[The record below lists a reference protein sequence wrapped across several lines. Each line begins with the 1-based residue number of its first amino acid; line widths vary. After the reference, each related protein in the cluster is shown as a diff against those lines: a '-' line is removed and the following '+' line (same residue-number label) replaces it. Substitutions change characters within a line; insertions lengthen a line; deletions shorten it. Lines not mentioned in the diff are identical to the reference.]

1 MTTQPPPGMI
11 LPTVNGMVGSD
22 PRNSAFL
29 SAEASS
35 NKLTE
40 MNNKLAG
47 GKKYK
52 KGGNIPVPQFQMN
65 YTPQNGPGQDPNSQI
80 ATTSQI
86 GTQSAA
92 NAVYDD
98 YATKMG
104 GTRKVRKNYRVKR
117 GGDPKWNWGCLSGGK
132 YSKKSRKSRKYKK
145 KISRKHKK
153 QTLKRRRK

>member
-1 MTTQPPPGMI
+1 MANQSPPGML

-104 GTRKVRKNYRVKR
+104 GSHKMRKSRRSKR
-117 GGDPKWNWGCLSGGK
+117 GGDSKWNWGCLSGGK
-132 YSKKSRKSRKYKK
+132 YTKKSRKYKK
-145 KISRKHKK
+145 KMTRKQKK
-153 QTLKRRRK
+153 RTLYRRRK

>member
-1 MTTQPPPGMI
+1 MSSQSPPGMI

-22 PRNSAFL
+22 PRNSAFV

-52 KGGNIPVPQFQMN
+52 KGGNIVVPQFQMT

-80 ATTSQI
+80 AATSQI

-104 GTRKVRKNYRVKR
+104 GYRRIRKSRKTKK

-132 YSKKSRKSRKYKK
+132 YRSRRIRKNKKRNTRKQRKQSRNR
-145 KISRKHKK
+145 H
-153 QTLKRRRK
+153 RR